1 MKKTIIEVQG
11 LKRSSK
17 NKKPWQEL
25 IFPFKK
31 EKFLASLGTIWIRKN
46 NDH

>member
-11 LKRSSK
+11 LKK
-17 NKKPWQEL
+17 KFKEQEAKPWQEL

-31 EKFLASLGTIWIRKN
+31 EKFLAS
-46 NDH
+46 